1 MSPKD
6 YLLDSFQSFVDTKNV
21 TANLDKLPQQTLNT
35 IINLFYGLTKF
46 IWYLLD
52 FLLSLIARMNLFG
65 DMMVNVF
72 NISATLYRALA
83 SQLGFL
89 FVSLALV
96 YYFYLFTVKSSH
108 EANRRLMVL
117 LLVLVVNTG
126 FYTQGVTLLRHT
138 QTFITQVENTVI
150 GAVMTP
156 ISDDLN
162 NVRRFGTSVLLSNPE
177 VENGT
182 NQAANEQTVTLLS
195 DYLFYDSVVV
205 PFASMNFG
213 KSQFD
218 EALMSPYLIKSTET
232 NVIGAR
238 DDIIRLYER
247 ESVQNIYLT
256 DMKLNDKFWVAL
268 FSVFNVFLVGGVVVM
283 VMFLKVLFQLLVLAL
298 IIALPIISMIS
309 LLPKFNTALFHAL
322 GKGVIWLFTA
332 SIMSIAAVIVFF
344 LFNVLM
350 KGIYILSGDATS
362 FAVYPAAVLAKIGL
376 LLVLWKKRK
385 ELVSFI
391 TADKIRSTNTLVPFG
406 SMGQFLQERSRH
418 VKESFQ
424 SRFGKSQD
432 KRRVPEAPSDGAA
445 DKQPGAQRFKLQP
458 RVNNEDVAHFRSVYN
473 GTPQPNTDE
482 PAADKQRYQKP
493 RTVHVVPERDTEVSE
508 PTQKRP
514 IKPGFERLASDKVK
528 TPKENQTRSHMPKTA
543 EHEAERSLNRHTPL
557 DELKQRY
564 PHATPQQL
572 KKRPNMWAKDG
583 EWEQYFADLEQTNAS
598 DPDRIKNFEKR
609 LKRMRS

>member
-117 LLVLVVNTG
+117 LLVLMVNIG

-156 ISDDLN
+156 ISDELN

-232 NVIGAR
+232 NLRKAR
-238 DDIIRLYER
+238 GDIIDLYER
-247 ESVQNIYLT
+247 ESAQNIYLT

-322 GKGVIWLFTA
+322 GKGVTWLFTA

-432 KRRVPEAPSDGAA
+432 KQRVPEVPSDG
-445 DKQPGAQRFKLQP
+445 
-458 RVNNEDVAHFRSVYN
+458 
-473 GTPQPNTDE
+473 
-482 PAADKQRYQKP
+482 AADKQRYQKP

-514 IKPGFERLASDKVK
+514 IKPDFERLASDKAK
-528 TPKENQTRSHMPKTA
+528 TPKENQTRSHTPKTA
-543 EHEAERSLNRHTPL
+543 EYEAERSLNRHTPL

>member
-117 LLVLVVNTG
+117 LLVLVVNIG

-156 ISDDLN
+156 ISDELN

-232 NVIGAR
+232 KVADAR
-238 DDIIRLYER
+238 SEIISLYER
-247 ESVQNIYLT
+247 ESAQNLYLT
-256 DMKLNDKFWVAL
+256 DLKLNDKFWVAL

-322 GKGVIWLFTA
+322 GKGVTWLFTA

-432 KRRVPEAPSDGAA
+432 KQRVPEVPSDG
-445 DKQPGAQRFKLQP
+445 
-458 RVNNEDVAHFRSVYN
+458 
-473 GTPQPNTDE
+473 
-482 PAADKQRYQKP
+482 AADKQRYQKP

-514 IKPGFERLASDKVK
+514 IKPDFERLASDKAK
-528 TPKENQTRSHMPKTA
+528 TPKENQTRSHTPKTA
-543 EHEAERSLNRHTPL
+543 EYEAERSLNRHTPL